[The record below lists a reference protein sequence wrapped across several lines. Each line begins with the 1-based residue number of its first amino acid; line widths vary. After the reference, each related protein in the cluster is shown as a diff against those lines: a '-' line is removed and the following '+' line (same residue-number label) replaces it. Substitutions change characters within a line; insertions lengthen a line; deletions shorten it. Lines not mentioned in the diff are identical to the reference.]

1 MAEEVKGTE
10 QGEKEKKP
18 DKKAAK
24 KAAKAEKKAA
34 KKAKKDAMKNGQ
46 EDVFDEERGG
56 SKIAVLFVTI
66 IIIIVW
72 LAILALIVKADVGG
86 FGSTVLA
93 PILKDVPYVN
103 KILPDTGE
111 TEGSYSTGE
120 EAAGYDTLDE
130 AVARIKELELQL
142 QEAKNSSSEDDVK
155 IEELEAQI
163 ARLSQ
168 FEAAAAQLEEQR
180 AKFDK
185 EVVFSDKAPDI
196 EEYKTWYE
204 GIDPTNAE
212 LLYKEVIEQQQ
223 ANEELDEYIQMYSS
237 MKPSEVAAIFDTMTN
252 QLELVAKILK
262 NMEPDTSGA
271 ILGKMNTETA
281 AKLTTLMEP

>member
-10 QGEKEKKP
+10 QEEKEKKP
-18 DKKAAK
+18 DRKAAK
-24 KAAKAEKKAA
+24 KAAKAEKKAR
-34 KKAKKDAMKNGQ
+34 KDARKNGQ
-46 EDVFDEERGG
+46 EDVFDEEKGG

-66 IIIIVW
+66 IIIVVW
-72 LAILALIVKADVGG
+72 LAILALIIKADVGG

-111 TEGSYSTGE
+111 PEGSYSTNEE
-120 EAAGYDTLDE
+120 EAGYNTLDE

-168 FEAAAAQLEEQR
+168 FEAAASQLEEQK

-185 EVVFSDKAPDI
+185 EVVFSDQAPDI
-196 EEYKTWYE
+196 NEYKTWYE
-204 GIDPTNAE
+204 SIDPTNAE
-212 LLYKEVIEQQQ
+212 LLYKEVIEQQE
-223 ANEELDEYIQMYSS
+223 ADAELEKYISMYSS
-237 MKPSEVAAIFDTMTN
+237 MKPSEVAAIFDTMTD
-252 QLELVAKILK
+252 QLKLVAKILQ

-281 AKLTTLMEP
+281 AKLTALMEP